1 MRQRGY
7 VKGSFSNAV
16 SRTLDCKLSYRI
28 DDHTDPWMRMSRM
41 AQRFTGWQPRRF
53 FMRV

>member
-16 SRTLDCKLSYRI
+16 SRTWTASSFYRI
-28 DDHTDPWMRMSRM
+28 DDRTDPWMRMSRM